1 MDPMGYIYI
10 YIYGGFHKWEY
21 PNTVA
26 GIYNWKS
33 YENGWFGEYPHFRK
47 PMGTTWW
54 CWAPRTAELFV
65 GPQRFSR
72 GGRPGFPSGDPGYSI
87 NWSVRELFHVFHS
100 GIKYDFW
107 CFPAKKNNCASSA
120 GARTPSRR
128 QMAKNGFP
136 IFLAFLHHR
145 RFEDSATPSE
155 RSWRWRECILGAAQR
170 VTQTPGPQGLWESG
184 SQESYGM
191 YRST

>member
-1 MDPMGYIYI
+1 MDPMGYI

-33 YENGWFGEYPHFRK
+33 YENGWFGEYHHFRK

-72 GGRPGFPSGDPGYSI
+72 GGRPGFPSGDLGYSI

-107 CFPAKKNNCASSA
+107 CFPAKKKQLCIVGRGENPFKTA
-120 GARTPSRR
+120 
-128 QMAKNGFP
+128 NGKKWLSD
-136 IFLAFLHHR
+136 IFGGVA
-145 RFEDSATPSE
+145 
-155 RSWRWRECILGAAQR
+155 
-170 VTQTPGPQGLWESG
+170 
-184 SQESYGM
+184 SQEVRRLCYSIREVLEMKGM
-191 YRST
+191 HLGRSSKGHPDPRAPGFVGEWVARKLWDV